1 MAMTL
6 RSFQRAVRGL
16 PANGRTEWHSLTARA
31 QAFGRRLRQA
41 LGAVALL
48 AFVALAAVALLR
60 EARVLRAAEQA
71 RWAEAPTGL
80 ASAVTSDAGSDRA
93 VQEGRAAPPPPRP
106 EEGMATGASEPGLIV
121 LLRLG
126 RRQVHQAAFT
136 LALEQPG
143 KPLVP
148 LIGHSAPDGR
158 AGPLR
163 LPPGLRGRFDI
174 TLRVPGFLPARA
186 LGVTVGEGIAVIDF
200 AAGGVAPLRAGD
212 LDGDERIDATDALLW
227 LRHRGRPSWRMQVDT
242 DGDGEVG
249 LSDLRL
255 LWANRSTEPPVA
267 HLP

>member
-6 RSFQRAVRGL
+6 RSFQRAVRAL
-16 PANGRTEWHSLTARA
+16 PANGRGELHSIVARA
-31 QAFGRRLRQA
+31 EAFGRQLRRG

-48 AFVALAAVALLR
+48 AFVALAAMALLR

-71 RWAEAPTGL
+71 RWADARSGL
-80 ASAVTSDAGSDRA
+80 APAMTADDGAARAVTDGAAA
-93 VQEGRAAPPPPRP
+93 VSPPRP
-106 EEGMATGASEPGLIV
+106 EEGMATGISEPGLIV

-126 RRQVHQAAFT
+126 RRQVHQTAFT
-136 LALEQPG
+136 LALERPG
-143 KPLVP
+143 TPLVP

-212 LDGDERIDATDALLW
+212 LDGDERIDAADAFLW
-227 LRHRGRPSWRMQVDT
+227 LRHRGRPSWRVQADT

-255 LWANRSTEPPVA
+255 LWANRSTD
-267 HLP
+267 